1 MLSKLFKKNKPNI
14 YLGSLLVAP
23 RSELKKFSGEK
34 LGDQKLGDSHNYIF
48 DIKI

>member
-34 LGDQKLGDSHNYIF
+34 LGDSHNYIF